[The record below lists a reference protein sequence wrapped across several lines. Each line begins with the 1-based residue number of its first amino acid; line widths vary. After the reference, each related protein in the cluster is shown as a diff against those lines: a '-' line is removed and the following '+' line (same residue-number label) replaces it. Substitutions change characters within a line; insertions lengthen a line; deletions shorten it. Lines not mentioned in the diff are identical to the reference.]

1 MGALKTNLSARSP
14 SRGRDNLQVFT
25 SDIVPWVCKES
36 IEDEGCTIFSVVMDG
51 ILKKEKRDVANILE
65 AVSSVV
71 LVAVMREEDFSSA
84 IDTTDPRIIRERNRT
99 G

>member
-1 MGALKTNLSARSP
+1 MGALKTNLSGR

-25 SDIVPWVCKES
+25 SDIVPWVWKES

-71 LVAVMREEDFSSA
+71 AVMREEDFSSA